1 MTRRLVTG
9 RLVTRR
15 LVTRRLVR
23 LGVVTVVVAA
33 AAMAGCAKLDTAPG
47 HVVSIF
53 VDTVPYP
60 SVVENDTL
68 RDTLGHVVPL
78 KGQAYN
84 LAGDDVST
92 GLQFLSLDPNLVRI
106 TTGTN
111 YAIAGDSAPTT
122 VRIIAQGQTLQTTP
136 FNLAISLRPDTVSP
150 DSVIDSA
157 GAPTTSDT
165 AQLIRGF
172 CGLTGTVSSQLVA
185 WLRHKTVAGD
195 SGVDNYIMRWQITNP
210 DSIAGTGSISDTAHL
225 AFLVSSS
232 GVPSVRDTTKGGGFS
247 TRYLE
252 FGGEAFKRLRV
263 DTDTVAVTVRFNT
276 TYRGVLVPGTDSVII
291 RFVNPSSC

>member
-1 MTRRLVTG
+1 VRARV
-9 RLVTRR
+9 R
-15 LVTRRLVR
+15 R
-23 LGVVTVVVAA
+23 LGVVAVVAVGA
-33 AAMAGCAKLDTAPG
+33 LTAGCVKLNTDPS

-84 LAGDDVST
+84 LQGDDVAT
-92 GLQFLSLDPNLVRI
+92 GLQFISLDPNLVRI

-122 VRIIAQGQTLQTTP
+122 VRIVAQGQALQTTP
-136 FNLAISLRPDTVSP
+136 FNLAIALRPDTVSP

-157 GAPTTSDT
+157 GTPTTSDT
-165 AQLIRGF
+165 AQLVRGF
-172 CGLTGTVSSQLVA
+172 CGPTGSVSSQLVA
-185 WLRHKTVAGD
+185 WLRHKTPEGD
-195 SGVDNYIMRWQITNP
+195 SGVDNFIMRWVITTP
-210 DSIAGTGSISDTAHL
+210 DSIAGTGSINDTAHF
-225 AFLVSSS
+225 AFIVNSA

-252 FGGEAFKRLRV
+252 FGGEAFKRFRV
-263 DTDTVAVTVRFNT
+263 DTDTVAVTVQFNT
-276 TYRGVLVPGTDSVII
+276 TYKGVLVPGTDSVII